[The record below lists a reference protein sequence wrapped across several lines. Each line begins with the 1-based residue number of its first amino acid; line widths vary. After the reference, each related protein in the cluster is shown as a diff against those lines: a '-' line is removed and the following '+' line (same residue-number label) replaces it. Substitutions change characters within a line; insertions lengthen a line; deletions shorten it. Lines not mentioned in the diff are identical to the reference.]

1 MTAQPARP
9 ERIAPETAS
18 VMDVSPFKPALV
30 RAVFRDVT
38 PMHVSR
44 SATWA
49 AASVT
54 RTVLTEIIDA
64 ARKAAAEEARKKLIP
79 RDLLSAIDRNVELEV
94 GGKWYDH
101 SPTFKGLNGVMYDAE
116 GVIVP
121 PRKRSRSRRPS
132 GVSGAHQFEA
142 GVKQL
147 LRNRGVTAVPA
158 MVRDLDGIA
167 SVFLTDL
174 ARDAAMVVRE
184 GGVKRFGTVT
194 LVMPGE
200 PDPDP
205 ASSLKDP
212 DPAPSLRDSI
222 GDLSSRRG
230 DARTVGRDDILAATT
245 MQLFGRIRQRALV
258 EAHAATQSYS
268 LTRLVAGPPAAGE
281 IADPPPVREIDRQ
294 G

>member
-1 MTAQPARP
+1 MTAQPARL
-9 ERIAPETAS
+9 ERIGPETAS
-18 VMDVSPFKPALV
+18 VMDVSPFKPSLV
-30 RAVFRDVT
+30 RTVFRDVT

-94 GGKWYDH
+94 GGKWYGH

-132 GVSGAHQFEA
+132 GVAGAHRFEA
-142 GVKQL
+142 GVKKL
-147 LRNRGVTAVPA
+147 LRNQGVTAVPA

-184 GGVKRFGTVT
+184 GGVKRFGTVA
-194 LVMPGE
+194 LVASGA
-200 PDPDP
+200 PDP
-205 ASSLKDP
+205 S
-212 DPAPSLRDSI
+212 PSLQDSL
-222 GDLSSRRG
+222 GALATRRG
-230 DARTVGRDDILAATT
+230 DTRTIGRDDILAATT
-245 MQLFGRIRQRALV
+245 IQLFGGRLRQRALA